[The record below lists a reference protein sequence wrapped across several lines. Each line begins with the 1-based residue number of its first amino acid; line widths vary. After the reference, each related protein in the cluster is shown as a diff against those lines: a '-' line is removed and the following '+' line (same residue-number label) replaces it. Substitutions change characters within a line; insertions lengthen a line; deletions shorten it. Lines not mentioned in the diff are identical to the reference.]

1 MQALWTVFG
10 IWYMVSECQQFLSS
24 LFFGRCVMILWEY
37 GHNSKVS
44 LPPLLVFWET
54 CFSSLDNDVHV
65 NKIAAPLT
73 CYLICNGL
81 LILLKHVS
89 IQLEIIFL
97 ERKIKYQKNKGIGC
111 AARIAHKAFLDAL
124 DMFST
129 SLNSFRLQLLS
140 FSVCVPSYIFFD
152 HGSCKTWA
160 DDQRVSC
167 ATRLTHLVWLTF
179 LPHLN
184 HVWYSNS
191 AFISALFFLEFWLW
205 EKPLF

>member
-1 MQALWTVFG
+1 MQALWTVFD

-37 GHNSKVS
+37 GHNSKVN

-81 LILLKHVS
+81 LILLKHIS

-97 ERKIKYQKNKGIGC
+97 ERKIKYQKNKGIGP
-111 AARIAHKAFLDAL
+111 AASIAPKAFLDAL
-124 DMFST
+124 DMFCT
-129 SLNSFRLQLLS
+129 SLNSFRYNFYHSLS
-140 FSVCVPSYIFFD
+140 VFLRTSFD

-160 DDQRVSC
+160 DDQRVSY

-184 HVWYSNS
+184 HVWCSNS